1 MKIHRTPI
9 LEKHLQCYTAVHQ
22 SHYSVQ
28 SIAKIVIQFEVLTE
42 RNIEKQG
49 IYSNSN
55 FKRRKAGWQVRV
67 KVKMPWDKKII

>member
-1 MKIHRTPI
+1 MEPQFLKNIYSVI
-9 LEKHLQCYTAVHQ
+9 LLYIRANN
-22 SHYSVQ
+22 SVQ

-67 KVKMPWDKKII
+67 KIKMPWDKKII

>member
-1 MKIHRTPI
+1 MEPQFLKNIYSVI
-9 LEKHLQCYTAVHQ
+9 LLYIRA
-22 SHYSVQ
+22 SNSVQ

>member
-1 MKIHRTPI
+1 MEPQFLKNIYSVI
-9 LEKHLQCYTAVHQ
+9 LLYIRANN
-22 SHYSVQ
+22 SVQ

>member
-1 MKIHRTPI
+1 MEPQFLKNIYSVI
-9 LEKHLQCYTAVHQ
+9 LLYIRANN
-22 SHYSVQ
+22 SVQ

-67 KVKMPWDKKII
+67 KIKMPWDKKIM

>member
-1 MKIHRTPI
+1 MEPQFLKNIYSVI
-9 LEKHLQCYTAVHQ
+9 LLYIRANN
-22 SHYSVQ
+22 SVQ

-42 RNIEKQG
+42 RNIEKNKG
-49 IYSNSN
+49 FTANSN

>member
-9 LEKHLQCYTAVHQ
+9 LEKHSQCYTAVHQ

-49 IYSNSN
+49 IYSK
-55 FKRRKAGWQVRV
+55 FKFQEAKSRMAS
-67 KVKMPWDKKII
+67 